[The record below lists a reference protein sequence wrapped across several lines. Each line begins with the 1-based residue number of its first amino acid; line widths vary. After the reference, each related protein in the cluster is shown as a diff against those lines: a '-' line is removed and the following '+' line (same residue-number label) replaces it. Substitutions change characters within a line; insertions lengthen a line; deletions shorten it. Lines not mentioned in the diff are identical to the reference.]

1 MATLSIDAK
10 ASLQFAARRH
20 ITVLFKEIL
29 GLLEQLA
36 DEHDESL
43 AKLAA
48 ALPTEYQPH
57 LNLADY
63 FTEEKAERLR
73 KAVLGR
79 GNDCIR
85 SILEEMEKYDI
96 NFGGPHS

>member
-10 ASLQFAARRH
+10 ASLQFATRRH

-29 GLLEQLA
+29 SLLESLA
-36 DEHDESL
+36 DEHDEALS
-43 AKLAA
+43 KLAS
-48 ALPTEYQPH
+48 ALPPEYATH

-85 SILEEMEKYDI
+85 SILEEIDRYQVDFPK
-96 NFGGPHS
+96 S